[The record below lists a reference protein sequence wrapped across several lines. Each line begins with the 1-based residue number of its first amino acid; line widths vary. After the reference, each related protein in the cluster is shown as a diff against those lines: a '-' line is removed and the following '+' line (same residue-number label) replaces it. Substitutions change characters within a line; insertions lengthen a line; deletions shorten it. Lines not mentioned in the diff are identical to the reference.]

1 MREANDEKSGV
12 GKEVD
17 RYMEA
22 EQVDNEVAGVNLED
36 ECIEEKVGW
45 SVGGEVGWEG
55 GRKVGSA
62 NGG

>member
-1 MREANDEKSGV
+1 MREANNEKNGV
-12 GKEVD
+12 GKQVH

-36 ECIEEKVGW
+36 ECVEEKVGW

-55 GRKVGSA
+55 GRKVGSI